1 MTQQEMTY
9 SQLSGE
15 SYRALRKHSFS
26 VGVCLLISFLAQEI
40 IILVLYLFG
49 FGDLLENNLSF
60 QYSVYSL
67 LLTVGAM
74 MMPFFLYSLR
84 KGRMSYIK
92 ALPFHSDVSSDKM
105 RLIIAMGFGL
115 CVAANSVASLA
126 SVFFSAFGLEGE
138 MPEVPAS
145 QNGLDIFMNFVASA
159 VAAPLVEEFIF
170 RGVFMQ
176 PLRRY
181 GDRFA
186 IVVTAAVFGVAHG
199 RPANI
204 VFAFLSGIIIGC
216 AVVYSRS
223 IWVGIIIHALNNAFS
238 TIFIELDSAAVGFA
252 DTLYLIAC
260 VAISVIGIVAFIIYG
275 KKYGL
280 RMKRD
285 TSGLSVRRKFTGFF
299 LSVPMVLSVIYY
311 LVNIVKSLG

>member
-15 SYRALRKHSFS
+15 SYRALRKHSVS

-105 RLIIAMGFGL
+105 RLLIAMGFGL

-126 SVFFSAFGLEGE
+126 SIFFSAFGLEGE

-252 DTLYLIAC
+252 DTFGGCALLFDA
-260 VAISVIGIVAFIIYG
+260 
-275 KKYGL
+275 
-280 RMKRD
+280 D
-285 TSGLSVRRKFTGFF
+285 RK
-299 LSVPMVLSVIYY
+299 I
-311 LVNIVKSLG
+311 